1 MEILKFEDAP
11 QRPTRAR
18 SSSRKSSSS
27 KTIVGLA
34 AAAVIA
40 VVGSTLAANITLA
53 SGSSEFG
60 QGVAQATACDDAIT
74 VTPAATFAN
83 VSNGGGFNFSSVAL
97 AGIKN
102 ACAGKTF
109 KLSAYGDSN
118 NTPVN
123 IATVGSTVYSSAT
136 FVWATTAATALSV
149 SPAISTSGWS
159 GTTDAGAVTVTFN
172 GTQATSGAVY
182 KITLETN

>member
-1 MEILKFEDAP
+1 MEILKFENAP
-11 QRPTRAR
+11 QRPTR
-18 SSSRKSSSS
+18 SRAAGKSST
-27 KTIVGLA
+27 KTLVGLA

-83 VSNGGGFNFSSVAL
+83 VANGGGFNFTSVTL
-97 AGIKN
+97 SDIKRG
-102 ACAGKTF
+102 CDGKTF
-109 KLSAYGDSN
+109 KLSAYGDSS

-123 IATVGSTVYSSAT
+123 IATASSTSYSNAT
-136 FVWATTAATALSV
+136 FVW
-149 SPAISTSGWS
+149 STSALPTNKSSYITLATWS
-159 GTTDAGAVTVTFN
+159 GGSVADTGTVNIAFGGTT
-172 GTQATSGAVY
+172 ATSGAVY

>member
-1 MEILKFEDAP
+1 MEILKFENAP

-18 SSSRKSSSS
+18 SARKSST

-60 QGVAQATACDDAIT
+60 QGVAQATACDSSIT
-74 VTPAATFAN
+74 VTPAAKFVNATGA
-83 VSNGGGFNFSSVAL
+83 GGFNFDNVTLTNIAD
-97 AGIKN
+97 

-109 KLSAYGDSN
+109 KLSAYGDTN
-118 NTPVN
+118 NTPVT
-123 IATVGSTVYSSAT
+123 IATVGATPYTSAT

-149 SPAISTSGWS
+149 SPAIATSAWS
-159 GTTDAGAVTVTFN
+159 GTSNAGAVTVTFQ

>member
-1 MEILKFEDAP
+1 MEILKFENAP

-18 SSSRKSSSS
+18 SARKSST

-60 QGVAQATACDDAIT
+60 QGVAQATACDSSIT
-74 VTPAATFAN
+74 VTPAAKFVNATGA
-83 VSNGGGFNFSSVAL
+83 GGFNFDNVSLSNIAQ
-97 AGIKN
+97 
-102 ACAGKTF
+102 ACNGKTF
-109 KLSAYGDSN
+109 KLSAYGDTSG
-118 NTPVN
+118 TAVN
-123 IATVGSTVYSSAT
+123 IATDSVSSYSNAT
-136 FVWATTAATALSV
+136 FVCASASVTTNKSSYVTLSNFTGGAADT
-149 SPAISTSGWS
+149 
-159 GTTDAGAVTVTFN
+159 GTVTVTFN

>member
-1 MEILKFEDAP
+1 MEILKFENAP

-18 SSSRKSSSS
+18 SARKSST

-60 QGVAQATACDDAIT
+60 QGVAQATSCDDAIT
-74 VTPAATFAN
+74 VTPAAKFVNATGA
-83 VSNGGGFNFSSVAL
+83 GGFNFDNVTLS
-97 AGIKN
+97 GIKN

-109 KLSAYGDSN
+109 KLSAYGDTN
-118 NTPVN
+118 NTPVS
-123 IATVGSTVYSSAT
+123 IATVGATVYTSAT

-149 SPAISTSGWS
+149 SPAIATSGWS